1 MMMKSN
7 NFALRWWIIV
17 CVQVLII
24 SLSVYFG
31 MWTHILA
38 VDVTYISFLIMG
50 VWFVTTIFIG
60 RYHFGGNRERFIPV
74 GWFLGEVCLSL
85 GMLGTVSGFLIM
97 LVSAFADIDVNDTV
111 SLQNAISSM
120 ALGMGTALYT
130 TLIGIVTSLFIKSQ
144 LVNLES
150 K

>member
-1 MMMKSN
+1 MNK
-7 NFALRWWIIV
+7 NFALKWWIIV
-17 CVQVLII
+17 CIQVLII

-31 MWTHILA
+31 MWTHIA
-38 VDVTYISFLIMG
+38 QVDVTYISFIIMG
-50 VWFVTTIFIG
+50 VWAITTCFIG
-60 RYHFGGNRERFIPV
+60 KYHFTGNREKFLPV
-74 GWFLGEVCLSL
+74 GWFLAEVCLSL

-97 LVSAFADIDVNDTV
+97 LVTSFESIDVTNTQT
-111 SLQNAISSM
+111 LQEAISSM

-130 TLIGIVTSLFIKSQ
+130 TMIGIVTSLFIKSQ